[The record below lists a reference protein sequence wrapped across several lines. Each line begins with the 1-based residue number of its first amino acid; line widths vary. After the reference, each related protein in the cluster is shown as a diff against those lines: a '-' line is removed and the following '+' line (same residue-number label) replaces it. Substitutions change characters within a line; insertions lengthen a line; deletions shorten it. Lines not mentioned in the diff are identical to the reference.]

1 MRSIDYHMHTR
12 FSGDSEADPREH
24 VIQAIKMGLD
34 EICFTD
40 HRDFDYPIDVFD
52 LDVEGYY
59 QTIMALK
66 KEFADKLIAI
76 DPERGTQLANNL
88 ECSLMAIPLVAHEAL
103 TTAYINDVD
112 GLGVFAQQL
121 FGFGKE
127 GDVFLGI
134 STSGNSKNVLPAT
147 VVARALGIKV
157 IGLTGA
163 KGGELAEVADVAVK
177 APETETYMVQE
188 FHLPIYHCWC
198 LMLEDKFFGEN

>member
-66 KEFADKLIAI
+66 KEFADKIIHVVVDDTPQGYTHDRDTFQKNAVGRGLKNCTDDDIIVFSDLDEIPNPEKVKEIIADFDENKI
-76 DPERGTQLANNL
+76 Y
-88 ECSLMAIPLVAHEAL
+88 H
-103 TTAYINDVD
+103 
-112 GLGVFAQQL
+112 FAQRL
-121 FGFGKE
+121 FYCYLNMEEVSGS
-127 GDVFLGI
+127 LLSCRRI
-134 STSGNSKNVLPAT
+134 S
-147 VVARALGIKV
+147 
-157 IGLTGA
+157 
-163 KGGELAEVADVAVK
+163 GGEKEKVDWIQN
-177 APETETYMVQE
+177 VQ
-188 FHLPIYHCWC
+188 LWAA
-198 LMLEDKFFGEN
+198 

>member
-66 KEFADKLIAI
+66 KEFADKIIIKWGIEIGL
-76 DPERGTQLANNL
+76 DMNHQLY
-88 ECSLMAIPLVAHEAL
+88 SDISYV
-103 TTAYINDVD
+103 
-112 GLGVFAQQL
+112 QL
-121 FGFGKE
+121 FYLHK
-127 GDVFLGI
+127 
-134 STSGNSKNVLPAT
+134 
-147 VVARALGIKV
+147 ARIA
-157 IGLTGA
+157 
-163 KGGELAEVADVAVK
+163 
-177 APETETYMVQE
+177 
-188 FHLPIYHCWC
+188 
-198 LMLEDKFFGEN
+198 

>member
-66 KEFADKLIAI
+66 KEFADKIIIGRAFFSRI
-76 DPERGTQLANNL
+76 FN
-88 ECSLMAIPLVAHEAL
+88 
-103 TTAYINDVD
+103 
-112 GLGVFAQQL
+112 
-121 FGFGKE
+121 
-127 GDVFLGI
+127 
-134 STSGNSKNVLPAT
+134 
-147 VVARALGIKV
+147 VARIPSSFGI
-157 IGLTGA
+157 ITSMIRRSTG
-163 KGGELAEVADVAVK
+163 
-177 APETETYMVQE
+177 
-188 FHLPIYHCWC
+188 
-198 LMLEDKFFGEN
+198 

>member
-66 KEFADKLIAI
+66 KEFADKIIHILDGKIQSIDLLDSDVKMDKKSVEETQEPELIQG
-76 DPERGTQLANNL
+76 DL
-88 ECSLMAIPLVAHEAL
+88 EV
-103 TTAYINDVD
+103 
-112 GLGVFAQQL
+112 
-121 FGFGKE
+121 KE
-127 GDVFLGI
+127 
-134 STSGNSKNVLPAT
+134 
-147 VVARALGIKV
+147 
-157 IGLTGA
+157 
-163 KGGELAEVADVAVK
+163 
-177 APETETYMVQE
+177 
-188 FHLPIYHCWC
+188 
-198 LMLEDKFFGEN
+198 ENKEEK